1 MRKITVIILALLYIT
16 ASSGATM
23 HLHYCMG
30 KLIDWSLSENSKGQ
44 KCSNCGMEKVLHK
57 GCCKDEH
64 KQLKV
69 DDQKPVGANLS
80 IVHLTSTAVISTFF
94 ELASVYV
101 PSIIEQNPL
110 TNAPPRE
117 QSVPL
122 FIRNC
127 VFRI

>member
-1 MRKITVIILALLYIT
+1 MRKITVIILAFLYFT

-30 KLIDWSLSENSKGQ
+30 KLIDWKLSENSKVQ
-44 KCSNCGMEKVLHK
+44 KCLNCGMEKVPHK

-69 DDQKPVGANLS
+69 DDQKPVEANLS
-80 IVHLTSTAVISTFF
+80 LVHLISTAVITPFF
-94 ELASVYV
+94 ELTSVYV
-101 PSIIEQNPL
+101 PSILEQHPL

-117 QSVPL
+117 QGLPL